1 MEVAFALSDMLSA
14 FQCPKSM
21 TPEGKPSGSANVF
34 KGGAGM
40 AKVREIKLISH
51 SDVFYWWPAWVVGY
65 VMALVSYGQGS
76 QPATDGSTV
85 ISYINPSN
93 NPGLI
98 FITVIAL
105 LVIFTN
111 SKLRGIYSVVTI
123 VTIAFF
129 AVLFAWLDWWDEILS
144 VIPNLSAHAN
154 MGFYLVFASALLL
167 IWLLGM
173 FIFDRL
179 TYWRVRPGQ
188 LIEWHLV
195 GGGEQTY
202 DTNGLL
208 FEKREQDLF
217 RHWLLGLG
225 AGDLRLTARGKDV
238 IDIRNVLFAN
248 SKVKAIEKM
257 VAVKPDQPDQVEL
270 VMPSST

>member
-1 MEVAFALSDMLSA
+1 MCSRLIARRV
-14 FQCPKSM
+14 
-21 TPEGKPSGSANVF
+21 
-34 KGGAGM
+34 GGRM

-65 VMALVSYGQGS
+65 AMAFVSYGQGS
-76 QPATDGSTV
+76 ERAADGSTL
-85 ISYINPSN
+85 ISYVHPSN

-129 AVLFAWLDWWDEILS
+129 AVLFAWLDWWDDILS

-154 MGFYLVFASALLL
+154 MGFYVVFASALFL
-167 IWLLGM
+167 IWLLAI
-173 FIFDRL
+173 FVFDRL

-188 LIEWHLV
+188 LIESHLV
-195 GGGEQTY
+195 GGGAQTH

-238 IDIRNVLFAN
+238 IDIPNVLFAN
-248 SKVKAIEKM
+248 SKVRAIEKM
-257 VAVKPDQPDQVEL
+257 VAVKPEEPVDQPGL

>member
-1 MEVAFALSDMLSA
+1 
-14 FQCPKSM
+14 
-21 TPEGKPSGSANVF
+21 
-34 KGGAGM
+34 M

-65 VMALVSYGQGS
+65 VMALVSYGQPS
-76 QPATDGSTV
+76 QPAADGTV
-85 ISYINPSN
+85 ISYIHPSN

-123 VTIAFF
+123 VTLAFF
-129 AVLFAWLDWWDEILS
+129 AVLFAWLNWWDEILS

-173 FIFDRL
+173 FVFDRL

>member
-1 MEVAFALSDMLSA
+1 
-14 FQCPKSM
+14 
-21 TPEGKPSGSANVF
+21 
-34 KGGAGM
+34 M

-65 VMALVSYGQGS
+65 VMALVSYGQPS
-76 QPATDGSTV
+76 QPAADGTA
-85 ISYINPSN
+85 ISYIHPSN

-129 AVLFAWLDWWDEILS
+129 AVLFAWLNWWDEILS

-173 FIFDRL
+173 FVFDRL

-238 IDIRNVLFAN
+238 IDIRNVLFAS
-248 SKVKAIEKM
+248 SKVKAIERM

>member
-1 MEVAFALSDMLSA
+1 
-14 FQCPKSM
+14 
-21 TPEGKPSGSANVF
+21 
-34 KGGAGM
+34 M
-40 AKVREIKLISH
+40 ARVREIKLISH
-51 SDVFYWWPAWVVGY
+51 SDVLYWWPAWVVGY
-65 VMALVSYGQGS
+65 VMALVSYGQAS
-76 QPATDGSTV
+76 QPTADGSTV
-85 ISYINPSN
+85 ISYIHPSN

-111 SKLRGIYSVVTI
+111 SKLRGIYSVVTR

-173 FIFDRL
+173 FVFDRL

-208 FEKREQDLF
+208 VEKREQDLF

-270 VMPSST
+270 VMPSSL

>member
-1 MEVAFALSDMLSA
+1 
-14 FQCPKSM
+14 
-21 TPEGKPSGSANVF
+21 
-34 KGGAGM
+34 M

-65 VMALVSYGQGS
+65 AMAFVSYGQGS
-76 QPATDGSTV
+76 ERAADGSTV
-85 ISYINPSN
+85 ISYVHPSN

-129 AVLFAWLDWWDEILS
+129 AVLFAWLDWRDDILS

-154 MGFYLVFASALLL
+154 MGFYLVFASALFL
-167 IWLLGM
+167 IWLLAI
-173 FIFDRL
+173 FVFDRL

-188 LIEWHLV
+188 LIEV
-195 GGGEQTY
+195 
-202 DTNGLL
+202 
-208 FEKREQDLF
+208 
-217 RHWLLGLG
+217 
-225 AGDLRLTARGKDV
+225 
-238 IDIRNVLFAN
+238 
-248 SKVKAIEKM
+248 
-257 VAVKPDQPDQVEL
+257 
-270 VMPSST
+270 